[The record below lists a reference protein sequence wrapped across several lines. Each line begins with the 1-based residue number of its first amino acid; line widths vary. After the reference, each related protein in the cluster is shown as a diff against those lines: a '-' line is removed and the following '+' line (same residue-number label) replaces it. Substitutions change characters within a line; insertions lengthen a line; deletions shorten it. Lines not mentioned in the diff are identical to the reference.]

1 MFVSPV
7 FAQEKE
13 QDIQI
18 ETGVKVGIVDP
29 HLANCFMGE
38 RSISRSHHSSAE
50 LIKNGLEGSSRVAS
64 IRNKPRASDFWLDF
78 CFTLIDR
85 SCHNWVTLHSVDC
98 LFFNVIINRKGE

>member
-1 MFVSPV
+1 M

-38 RSISRSHHSSAE
+38 RSISRSHHSSTE